1 MTTDLKW
8 YLDVINVLRFSALG
22 QNYTSTTKWT
32 MAGLNLQ
39 RCKERSILAEDVL
52 ENF

>member
-1 MTTDLKW
+1 MITEPRW

-22 QNYTSTTKWT
+22 QNYISTMKWT
-32 MAGLNLQ
+32 TAGSNLQ
-39 RCKERSILAEDVL
+39 RCKAESFPALGVV